1 MKGNTMYKL
10 YYMPGACSLAVQVVL
25 RELNQS
31 VELIDITKLD
41 NFKSVNP
48 VGAVPV
54 LVEGD
59 KVLREG
65 AAIMI
70 YLLDRH
76 NSDMLPAEGEARQDA
91 IQNIMFANA
100 TMHPAYGR
108 LFFIAQNVT
117 DSKVKQ
123 EALDTAAVIIND
135 LWQVVDKQLEGKT
148 FLDGNDV
155 SAADVLLT
163 VYSQWGEYFPVDI
176 KLGENVERMVKAVS
190 QRESFLGAVAAEQ
203 DVQAAS

>member
-1 MKGNTMYKL
+1 
-10 YYMPGACSLAVQVVL
+10 
-25 RELNQS
+25 
-31 VELIDITKLD
+31 
-41 NFKSVNP
+41 
-48 VGAVPV
+48 
-54 LVEGD
+54 
-59 KVLREG
+59 
-65 AAIMI
+65 
-70 YLLDRH
+70 
-76 NSDMLPAEGEARQDA
+76 
-91 IQNIMFANA
+91 MFANA

-155 SAADVLLT
+155 SAADILLT

>member
-1 MKGNTMYKL
+1 
-10 YYMPGACSLAVQVVL
+10 MPGACSLAVQVVL

-155 SAADVLLT
+155 SAADILLT